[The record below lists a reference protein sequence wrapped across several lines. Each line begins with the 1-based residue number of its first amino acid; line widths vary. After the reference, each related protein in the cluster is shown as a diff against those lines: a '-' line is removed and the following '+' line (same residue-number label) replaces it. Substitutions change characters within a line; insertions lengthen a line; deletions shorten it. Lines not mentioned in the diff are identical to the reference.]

1 VSAPSPFDAIRPYND
16 AELPGVL
23 ARLLNDPKLLSAIL
37 RFRAP
42 WAPGWLHPLLRPVL
56 KAGLARR
63 TAHFK
68 TIDDFQA
75 SLEGLVAH
83 LLKSTTEG
91 FSWSGL
97 EALDR
102 TKAYLFVANHRDI
115 SLDSVLLNYA
125 LHQSKFPTAR
135 VAIGDNL
142 LATEAAADLMRL
154 NKSFIVRRSVTG
166 VREQLAAFTQTS
178 AYIHHSLG
186 EGASVWIAQREGRAK
201 DGQDRTDPAIIKM
214 FFVSQRKGSRSFE
227 EVMADL
233 AIVPVAISYEL
244 DPCDRSKAQALA
256 AQAGGVDQAKAPGQ
270 DLKDIIEG
278 ITGKKGRVHLHF
290 ATPLAAPGN
299 TPEAVAQAIDAAIH
313 EHFHLWPTHGA
324 AYARLTG
331 RKAPAR
337 HDAQGALS
345 PAVREAFST
354 RLAQDDELSRGC
366 LAQYAAPV
374 ALALGEPAPR

>member
-1 VSAPSPFDAIRPYND
+1 MSAPSPFDAIRPYND
-16 AELPGVL
+16 EELPGVL
-23 ARLLNDPKLLSAIL
+23 ARLRNDPKLLSAIL

-42 WAPGWLHPLLRPVL
+42 WAPSWLHPLLRPVL
-56 KAGLARR
+56 KAGLERR

-102 TKAYLFVANHRDI
+102 HKAYLFVANHRDI

-125 LHQSKFPTAR
+125 LHQSGFPTAR

-178 AYIHHSLG
+178 AYIHHSLA

-214 FFVSQRKGSRSFE
+214 FFVSQRKGSRTFA

-244 DPCDRSKAQALA
+244 DPCDRSKAKALA
-256 AQAGGVDQAKAPGQ
+256 AQAEGGDAAKAPGQ

-278 ITGKKGRVHLHF
+278 ITGPKGRIHLHF
-290 ATPLAAPGN
+290 SAPLAAPGD
-299 TPEAVAQAIDAAIH
+299 TPEAVARAIDAAIH

-331 RKAPAR
+331 REAPAR
-337 HDAQGALS
+337 HDARGALS
-345 PAVREAFST
+345 SGVREAFT
-354 RLAQDDELSRGC
+354 ARLVEDDALSPWC